1 MKIDSTIYL
10 HIKGTVLGRQ
20 AIIMEDEKIIARI
33 YGILKKCISLIFS
46 YNRFFI
52 FITIIIAILQG
63 IIPALSMITMQT
75 IINMLQVGSSSTKT
89 FIFFIGLYTFL
100 DMLSALL
107 TALYGFYYTKFSANF
122 DRQIKTLLLHK
133 AASLSLRDFENSET
147 YNIINRAQNQGGDNI
162 LSFFNSFISIIRTFI
177 AILSSAAILSRFN
190 IKLIAIILIIPL
202 FKYIYSL
209 KIGKI
214 QYDIQVKRTDK
225 ERNIWYI
232 NYLFMTG
239 TAFKEIRLYGLKE
252 YLIKKYNALKET
264 IIEQDISIA
273 RRSTI
278 VQTTLSFG
286 DQIVSGS
293 IFYYL
298 VYCGIKKLILIGDVI
313 TYTKCIFS
321 IKRDLET
328 ILSLFSSIAKSS
340 LFIGLLF
347 KFIDLAVDEDK
358 NIEGAV
364 KINGINKIQL
374 DNVSYK
380 YKGSKDYALKNIS
393 LTIDKNQT
401 LAVVGKNGS
410 GKSTLIKI
418 ILGFYDDYEG
428 NIFINGMDFK
438 KIDKKEYQKYV
449 GCIFQDYMKY
459 EASLR
464 ENVSF
469 GSIAD
474 IHKDDK
480 IIDMLNFIQLNKK
493 IYKDEGLET
502 IIGSWFG
509 DKQIS
514 IGEWQK
520 VAIARG
526 LIRNAE
532 LYVLDE
538 PDSSLDAEAEFKLLN
553 AYKRVFKGRLGIFV
567 SHKVSHVSQITDRI
581 VVLDKGCVT
590 EEGDHEKLM
599 KEQGVYYKLFSIQKG
614 YSLYCA
620 NSRNIIERDNYGES
634 ISG

>member
-1 MKIDSTIYL
+1 
-10 HIKGTVLGRQ
+10 
-20 AIIMEDEKIIARI
+20 MEDKKVIARI
-33 YGILKKCISLIFS
+33 YEIIKECICLIHG
-46 YNRFFI
+46 YNRYFI

-63 IIPALSMITMQT
+63 IIPALSMITMQA
-75 IINMLQVGSSSTKT
+75 IINMLQVEISNIRT
-89 FIFFIGLYTFL
+89 FILFIGLYTSL
-100 DMLSALL
+100 DMLSSLL
-107 TALYGFYYTKFSANF
+107 TALYGYYYTKFSANF
-122 DRQIKTLLLHK
+122 DKHIKTLLLNK
-133 AASLSLRDFENSET
+133 AADLSLRDFENSET
-147 YNIINRAQNQGGDNI
+147 YNIINRAQNQSGDNI

-177 AILSSAAILSRFN
+177 AILSSVAILSRFN

-202 FKYIYSL
+202 FKYMYSL

-214 QYDIQVKRTDK
+214 QYEVQVNRTDK
-225 ERNIWYI
+225 ERSIWYI

-252 YLIKKYNALKET
+252 YLIKKYNVIKRA
-264 IIEQDISIA
+264 IIEQDIAIA
-273 RRSTI
+273 RKSTI
-278 VQTTLSFG
+278 VQTILSFG
-286 DQIVSGS
+286 DQIVSGT

-298 VYCGIKKLILIGDVI
+298 VHCGIRKLILIGDVI

-347 KFIDLAVDEDK
+347 KFINLEVDKDK
-358 NIEGAV
+358 SNKDAI
-364 KINGINKIQL
+364 KINEINRIQL

-380 YKGSKDYALKNIS
+380 YKGAKDYALKNIS
-393 LTIDKNQT
+393 LTIDKNSV

-428 NIFINGMDFK
+428 NILINGIDIK
-438 KIDKKEYQKYV
+438 KIDKKEYQKHV
-449 GCIFQDYMKY
+449 ACIFQDYMKY

-469 GSIAD
+469 GSISN

-480 IIDMLNFIQLNKK
+480 IMNMLDFVKLNKN
-493 IYKDEGLET
+493 IYKDEGLDT

-509 DKQIS
+509 DKQLS

-520 VAIARG
+520 IAIARG
-526 LIRNAE
+526 LIRDAE

-538 PDSSLDAEAEFKLLN
+538 PDSSLDAEAEFKMLN
-553 AYKRVFKGRLGIFV
+553 AYKKVFRGRLGIFV
-567 SHKVSHVSQITDRI
+567 SHKVSHVNQITDRV
-581 VVLDKGCVT
+581 VVLDKGRIV
-590 EEGDHEKLM
+590 EEGNHEKLM
-599 KEQGVYYKLFSIQKG
+599 KNQGVYYNLFRIQKG
-614 YSLYCA
+614 YGIYNL
-620 NSRNIIERDNYGES
+620 NSKDMFERSNYEEV